1 MLNYNVAVLIKPRLN
16 ILRLVYYYTLKLH
29 CLLPTLIVL

>member
-1 MLNYNVAVLIKPRLN
+1 MLNYNVAVLIKLYLN
-16 ILRLVYYYTLKLH
+16 ILQIVYYYAFKLY